1 MHSLHA
7 GNAPEALPE
16 ARGPMRLV
24 SSLRYRDW
32 RLLWSGLMAAQA
44 GEWMDNI
51 AINWLVWVQ
60 TSSPLA
66 LGTVSLVRGLPI
78 MLFSLAGGVVADR
91 LDRRALMIWTQAAG
105 LAATAGIAALATA
118 DALQLWQLYGLLVLR
133 GISIAFNSPARSS
146 VIGDLVPRSDVTNA
160 LALHSAVFNSTR
172 MVGPAIAGVLIGAAG
187 GGAAGG
193 ALVLW
198 LHVVAYAIAIW
209 TLLAMNVPP
218 SFATRGGAS
227 AWSTFVD
234 GIVYIRREPVV
245 LMLMLT
251 GIVPFLL
258 GQPYQSMLP
267 VFATDVFFIGPEGL
281 GFLTSAAAI
290 GSLIAAFAITGL
302 GDFSRKGLVMV
313 AGLVGFGLF
322 IMAFAL
328 TPWAPLAA
336 ALLFIA
342 SASHQLYATTNSTLV
357 QLIVPSEYRGR
368 IMGVHQLDRGFIP
381 IGSFLLGALAQWG
394 GAQAATAVMAG
405 SLTLVALAVLVLVP
419 AMRRLE

>member
-1 MHSLHA
+1 MHSTRA
-7 GNAPEALPE
+7 GHVPEALPA

-32 RLLWSGLMAAQA
+32 RYLWSGLMAAQA

-51 AINWLVWVQ
+51 AINWLVWIQ
-60 TSSPLA
+60 TNSPLA

-91 LDRRALMIWTQAAG
+91 FDRRALMIWTQAAA
-105 LAATAGIAALATA
+105 LATTAGIAALATA
-118 DALQLWQLYGLLVLR
+118 GALQLWQLYALLVLR
-133 GISIAFNSPARSS
+133 GIAISFNSPARSS
-146 VIGDLVPRSDVTNA
+146 VIGDLVPRSDITNA

-172 MVGPAIAGVLIGAAG
+172 MVGPAVAGVLIAAV
-187 GGAAGG
+187 GGAF
-193 ALVLW
+193 VLW
-198 LHVVAYAIAIW
+198 LHVGALAISIC

-218 SFATRGGAS
+218 SFAIRGGVS

-234 GIVYIRREPVV
+234 GIAYIRREPVV
-245 LMLMLT
+245 LMLLLT

-267 VFATDVFFIGPEGL
+267 VFATDVLFVGPQGL
-281 GFLTSAAAI
+281 GLLTSAAAM
-290 GSLIAAFAITGL
+290 GSLIAAFAITAL
-302 GDFSRKGLVMV
+302 GDFPRKGFVMV
-313 AGLVGFGLF
+313 AGLIGFGLL

-336 ALLFIA
+336 AMLFVA
-342 SASHQLYATTNSTLV
+342 SASQQLYATTNSTLV

-394 GAQAATAVMAG
+394 GAPAATALMAG
-405 SLTLVALAVLVLVP
+405 SLACVALAVLVLVP